1 MLPGRIIGN
10 PPVSHES
17 LCIMFQRDMS
27 ILEGVGGGGFS
38 ISADG
43 SFQGMLQK
51 GCIFYLCI
59 ARMSNSIVKGLKM
72 LKGSFGLTRGR
83 CVQ

>member
-38 ISADG
+38 NQCRWELSRHAPEGLYLLSLHCTHEQQHRKGAEDA
-43 SFQGMLQK
+43 QG
-51 GCIFYLCI
+51 
-59 ARMSNSIVKGLKM
+59 
-72 LKGSFGLTRGR
+72 
-83 CVQ
+83 